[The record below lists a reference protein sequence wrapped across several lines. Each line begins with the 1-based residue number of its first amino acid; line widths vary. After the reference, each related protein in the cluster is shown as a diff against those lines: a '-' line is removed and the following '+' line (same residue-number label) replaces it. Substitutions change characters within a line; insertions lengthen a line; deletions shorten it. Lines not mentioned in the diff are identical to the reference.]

1 MYFNDDLF
9 GARGFD
15 LVAAAYDR
23 SRPAY
28 PKFLFEG
35 IESEVALEVGSGSGQ
50 ATADLLRIS
59 GHVDCL
65 EPGANFCRL
74 LEAKF
79 ALHDNF
85 KVHNVKFEEFTPSV
99 KYDLIFAASALHWVE
114 KRLAYLKIG
123 ECLKSGGKLIAVW
136 NQPRFS
142 DAVYAA
148 INDSIGQL
156 VPDFYIPRCGR
167 EEVSLFENGFR
178 EFAEL
183 GTFESC
189 EIKISASEREGDAS
203 VLLNLIWSYVNVEEV
218 SEPQSLLSE
227 LKDNLAKLKA
237 SDYRIVDNYLISTGV
252 AV

>member
-1 MYFNDDLF
+1 MYFNEDLF
-9 GARGFD
+9 GAKGFD
-15 LVAAAYDR
+15 LVASAYDR

-28 PKFLFEG
+28 PEFLFEG
-35 IESEVALEVGSGSGQ
+35 IESGVALEVGSGSGQ

-59 GHVDCL
+59 GHVDCI

-85 KVHNVKFEEFTPSV
+85 KVHNIKFEEFTPTV
-99 KYDLIFAASALHWVE
+99 KYDLIFAASGLHWVE
-114 KRLAYLKIG
+114 KRLAYQKIS
-123 ECLKSGGKLIAVW
+123 ECLMGGGKLIAVW

-142 DAVYAA
+142 DPVYAA
-148 INDSIGQL
+148 IDDSICRV

-167 EEVSLFENGFR
+167 EEVSLFEDGFR

-183 GTFESC
+183 GAFESC
-189 EIKISASEREGDAS
+189 EMKIATSEREEDAS
-203 VLLNLIWSYVNVEEV
+203 VLLDLIWSYVNVEEV
-218 SEPQSLLSE
+218 SEAQSLLSE
-227 LKDNLAKLKA
+227 LKGNLAKLKA
-237 SDYRIVDNYLISTGV
+237 ADYHIVDNYLISTGV